1 MKISVSSLIKYICG
15 FFIAL
20 AVLSIS
26 TSCSRERFYT
36 EPDAMLRFSLDTLR
50 FDTVFTQRGSA
61 TRILKVFNPYNQS
74 IVIENI
80 FVNARSSSKFRLNID
95 GLPGNEGSNY
105 RIAPKDSMY
114 IFAEVTVNPDEP
126 LSISPF
132 VIEDHI
138 VFITNGNEQRVV
150 LEAWGQNANYIPA
163 FDARG
168 QQALLTCGNGEVR
181 WDDPR
186 PYVIYGVLAID
197 SCMLTIVEGT
207 RIYVHGG
214 FVRTQGNDFY
224 NDGILFML
232 PSGRL
237 NIRGSAERPV
247 IIQTDRLE
255 REFERVPGQ
264 YSGIRLGAGSV
275 GPHVI
280 EYADFRHAIIGLYAD
295 SASVV
300 QVRNSMFRHC
310 STAGIVGIHANVRA
324 DNCLFHDNPGGGA
337 LMIYGGNYTFN
348 YCTITN
354 LNSASEA
361 LAAQNFICFDNLCT
375 QNAVNPLDLT
385 IVNSIIVN
393 GGRDAL
399 RLRNG
404 TPSQPQGFRYKI
416 ENSLLNLTD
425 LTREAN
431 FINFFDNCN
440 PCTTYTRGEQLFQN
454 ASSFDYRL
462 DTMSV
467 ARGLARIIPQIPRDI
482 INNTRKSS
490 PDAGCYEFVE

>member
-1 MKISVSSLIKYICG
+1 MKLARYVIFKLISSALIVTL
-15 FFIAL
+15 F
-20 AVLSIS
+20 VLIGS
-26 TSCSRERFYT
+26 SCSRESFYS

-61 TRILKVFNPYNQS
+61 TRILKVFNPYNKS

-80 FVNARSSSKFRLNID
+80 YVNSRSASKFRLNVD

-105 RIAPKDSMY
+105 RIAPRDSMY
-114 IFAEVTVNPDEP
+114 IFAEVTINPDEP
-126 LSISPF
+126 LSLSPF
-132 VIEDHI
+132 VVEDFI
-138 VFITNGNEQRVV
+138 VFVTNGNEQRVV

-197 SCMLTIVEGT
+197 SCMLTITEGT

-232 PSGRL
+232 PNGRL
-237 NIRGSAERPV
+237 NIRGTADRPV

-280 EYADFRHAIIGLYAD
+280 EHADFRHAIIGLYAD

-300 QVRNSMFRHC
+300 QVRNTMFRYC
-310 STAGIVGIHANVRA
+310 STAGIVGIHASIRA

-354 LNSASEA
+354 LNSATEA

-385 IVNSIIVN
+385 VVNSIIVN

-404 TPSQPQGFRYKI
+404 TPSQPQGFRYRI
-416 ENSLLNLTD
+416 EHSLLNVTD
-425 LTREAN
+425 LTRESA
-431 FINFFDNCN
+431 FSDFFDKCN
-440 PCTTYTRGEQLFQN
+440 PCTTYSRNERLFLN
-454 ASSFDYRL
+454 ANSFDYRL

-467 ARGLARIIPQIPRDI
+467 ARGLARVIPQIPFDI
-482 INNTRKSS
+482 LNQVRKPT